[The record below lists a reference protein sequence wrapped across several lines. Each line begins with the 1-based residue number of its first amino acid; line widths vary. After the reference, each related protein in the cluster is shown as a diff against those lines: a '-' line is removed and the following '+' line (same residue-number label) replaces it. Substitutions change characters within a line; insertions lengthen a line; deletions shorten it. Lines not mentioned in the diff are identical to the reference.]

1 MCLRGAETLG
11 FDFRGRDFWVR
22 EVGQI
27 VRFDLWGLGIGQVRE
42 VELPGTIGFDLWGIG
57 QVREVELPG
66 TIGFDLWG
74 IGQVREVELPG
85 TIGFDLWGLGSM
97 CLNRTGV
104 GHVRKRGLPMVED

>member
-57 QVREVELPG
+57 QVREVE
-66 TIGFDLWG
+66 
-74 IGQVREVELPG
+74 VPG